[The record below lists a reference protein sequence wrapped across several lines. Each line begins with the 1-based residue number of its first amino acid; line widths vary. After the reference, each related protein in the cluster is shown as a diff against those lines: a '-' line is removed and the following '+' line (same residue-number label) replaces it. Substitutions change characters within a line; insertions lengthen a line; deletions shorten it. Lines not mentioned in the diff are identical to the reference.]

1 MSFVCD
7 LPPKKSKMPTV
18 AEIINAI
25 EAYAPLHLQE
35 SYDNA
40 GLQVGEPE
48 TKATA
53 ALLCLDVTERS
64 VDEALDRGCS
74 LIISHH
80 PLLFGGIKRVTPDDE
95 RGRIIIKAL
104 RSGISIYSAHT
115 NLDRASQGV
124 SMEIAA
130 VLGLGNVK
138 VLEPDEREPLV
149 GLGAI
154 GETGPLPSLEF
165 LRKVKDAF
173 AVKSL
178 RYSASFSS
186 LIVRKVAVC
195 GGAGASL
202 IRRAVECGA
211 DAIVTGDVKYHDFT
225 TWGAKILIADIG
237 HYESELCTKK
247 MFRHILAHSFPD
259 FPTYLAE
266 DEVNPIN
273 IL

>member
-1 MSFVCD
+1 
-7 LPPKKSKMPTV
+7 MPTV
-18 AEIINAI
+18 SDIISAL
-25 EAYAPLHLQE
+25 EAYAPLRLQE

-48 TKATA
+48 AKATA

-64 VDEALDRGCS
+64 VEEALERGCS
-74 LIISHH
+74 MIISHH
-80 PLLFGGIKRVTPDDE
+80 PLLFGGVRQVTSDNE
-95 RGRIIIKAL
+95 QGRIIIKAI

-130 VLGLGNVK
+130 ELGLSNVK
-138 VLEPDEREPLV
+138 ILEPDDHEPLV
-149 GLGAI
+149 GLGAVGEI
-154 GETGPLPSLEF
+154 GPMPSFEF

-173 AVKSL
+173 AVKCL

-202 IRRAVECGA
+202 IRKAVESGA

-225 TWGAKILIADIG
+225 TWGSKILIADIG
-237 HYESELCTKK
+237 HFESELCTKK
-247 MFRHILAHSFPD
+247 IFRHILAHSFPG

-266 DEVNPIN
+266 DEGNPIN
-273 IL
+273 TL